1 MATLTQDV
9 IRSLAGCK
17 AQETPVVSLYL
28 DVDGRRFVRPKDYEI
43 HLDRMLK
50 EAAGYTNGHQ
60 PASTDLER
68 IEAFVKGGI
77 DRSRTRGLAI
87 FSCASQ
93 DLWRV
98 FELPVPVRSQLIVN
112 ATPHVRQLETVVDE
126 YQRFGVLLADK
137 QRARMFVFELGELV
151 DKSELFDELPRH
163 EDDKGD
169 WDRDHVRDHSA
180 AHAHK
185 HLKRA
190 ADVAFH
196 VFQDQGYDHLIMGA
210 PEEIAHELERV
221 LHPYVRDRIAARLS
235 VPVNASDATIKAA
248 ALEVEERVEREK
260 DAALVA
266 KLRDESSRP
275 GGLGVVGLEKVLSAL
290 MEHRVHTLLVSEG
303 YEVEG
308 WLCGS
313 CGHVAA
319 KGRTCPMC
327 SAEMTLVPDVVEQ
340 AVEAAINQSC
350 RVCMCVRNADLDVM
364 GQIGALL
371 RF

>member
-9 IRSLAGCK
+9 IRDLAGCK

-28 DVDGRRFVRPKDYEI
+28 DVDGRRFVRPKDYEV
-43 HLDRMLK
+43 HLDRLLK
-50 EAAGYTNGHQ
+50 EAASYTNGHK
-60 PASTDLER
+60 PAAADLER

-77 DRSRTRGLAI
+77 DRSRTRGVAV

-98 FELPVPVRSQLIVN
+98 FELPVPVRSQVVVN

-126 YQRFGVLLADK
+126 YERFGVLLADK
-137 QRARMFVFELGELV
+137 QRARMFVFELGELI
-151 DKSELFDELPRH
+151 DKSELFDQLPRH

-180 AHAHK
+180 AQAHK

-190 ADVAFH
+190 AEVAFH
-196 VFQDQGYDHLIMGA
+196 VLQEQGFDHLIVGA
-210 PEEIAHELERV
+210 PEEIAHELERA
-221 LHPYVRDRIAARLS
+221 LHPYVRERIAAHMA
-235 VPVNASDATIKAA
+235 VPVGASDATIRAA
-248 ALEVEERVEREK
+248 ALQVEEQVERTK
-260 DAALVA
+260 KAALVA
-266 KLRDESSRP
+266 KLRDASSQP
-275 GGLGVVGLEKVLSAL
+275 GGLGVTGLAKVLDAL
-290 MEHRVHTLLVSEG
+290 NDHRVKTLIVSEG

-308 WLCGS
+308 WRCRS

-327 SAEMTLVPDVVEQ
+327 SAEMDLVPDVVEE
-340 AVEAAINQSC
+340 AVESAIAQSV
-350 RVCMCVRNADLDVM
+350 RVCVCVGNADLDVM
-364 GQIGALL
+364 GRIGALL